1 MTELTLEASSAS
13 SDSPVAPLLSKAH
26 GQGLRFFIKTYGCQM
41 NVYDSQR
48 IAQSLTAQGYACVDS
63 PQKAD
68 VVLVNS
74 CHIREKAAEK
84 IYSDLGTLTRLREDK
99 GDASM
104 IIGVVGCVAQAEGE
118 EILRR
123 APKVDMVVG
132 PQAYHR
138 LGKHIARVRHQKLR
152 SNSAGMVDTDFSVV
166 EKFIALTKEGST
178 QKLAK
183 AAPSAF
189 VTVQEGCDKFCS
201 FCVVPYT
208 RGAEYSRPVP
218 QIITEVQSLLAR
230 GAREITLLGQNVN
243 AYHGQGPDGQSPNAQ
258 SPNGQSPDGQGQ
270 NEQQARWSLARLLT
284 ALDGLSGIQRL
295 RYTTNHPRDMH
306 QDLIHAH
313 GALKTL
319 MPQVHLPVQSGSDAM
334 LDAMNRRHTV
344 RQYLK
349 IVEDL
354 RTARAD
360 IAFSS
365 DFIVGFPGESK
376 EDFAATLRLVEK
388 VDYAQA
394 YAFKYSPR
402 PGTPSAQLEAPQVAE
417 QVKVERL
424 AALQDLLHQQRQRY
438 NASFVGKKIEIL
450 LTHKGRV
457 DGQMVGRSPY
467 FHAAHLQV
475 PTHGGQDILAHY
487 AGRTVM
493 MEVESAT
500 AYSLQGRLAEDAVAP
515 KAVAL

>member
-243 AYHGQGPDGQSPNAQ
+243 AYHGQQDDTTPAMSQK
-258 SPNGQSPDGQGQ
+258 
-270 NEQQARWSLARLLT
+270 RWSLARLLT

-354 RTARAD
+354 RAARAD

-402 PGTPSAQLEAPQVAE
+402 PGTPSAQLETPQVSE

-457 DGQMVGRSPY
+457 EGQMVGRSPY

-475 PTHGGQDILAHY
+475 PAHGGQDILAHY

-500 AYSLQGRLAEDAVAP
+500 AYSLQGRLAEDAVAT